1 MKKILALLLCL
12 LLLSG
17 CASAGLPIDLPT
29 DAPATAAPETTQA
42 TAATEAPAATELPV
56 STELPPDTEAPVV
69 TDAPDTTTEAPQAPE
84 PVDPWS
90 IPDVSF
96 FDQGYY
102 EDDLGNGWTWSY
114 ELPCLKADTPGARE
128 INEAID
134 ASFGEDVRE
143 AQQAMED
150 KLSLVMFHIG
160 CRWVLW
166 EDVLSVVIIEDT
178 DWGFTNYGVYCYD
191 TTTGERLDTPALLR
205 KMGISEN
212 AFLETC
218 RQQMIQY
225 YKDECAGIPND
236 QKEQYGYYDGLERQI
251 TSDFVNLELMAYPYE
266 GGDIAI
272 IAPIVSLAGAD
283 WYYHEIYLGIGG
295 DG

>member
-17 CASAGLPIDLPT
+17 CANVGLPIDLPT
-29 DAPATAAPETTQA
+29 EAPTTAAPETTRTPA
-42 TAATEAPAATELPV
+42 GTETTAAAEPPV
-56 STELPPDTEAPVV
+56 TTELPPDTEAPTE
-69 TDAPDTTTEAPQAPE
+69 TDAPVTTTEAPQQPE

-90 IPDVSF
+90 IPGVSY

-102 EDDLGNGWTWSY
+102 EDDLGNSWTWSY
-114 ELPCLKADTPGARE
+114 ELPCLNADTPGARE

-134 ASFGEDVRE
+134 ASFGKDVRE

-150 KLSLVMFHIG
+150 KLSLVMYHIG
-160 CRWVLW
+160 SRWVLW
-166 EDVLSVVIIEDT
+166 EDVLSVIIMEHT

-191 TTTGERLDTPALLR
+191 TVSGEHLDTPALLR
-205 KMGISEN
+205 RMGISEDV
-212 AFLETC
+212 FLEIC

-225 YKDECAGIPND
+225 YKDEYAGIPND

-251 TSDFVNLELMAYPYE
+251 TGDYVNLELMAYPDE
-266 GGDIAI
+266 NGDVAI

-283 WYYHEIYLGIGG
+283 WYYHEIFLGIGG
-295 DG
+295 SG